1 MYLGLSFH
9 TTYIDTA
16 VHLGGGEFVLPAE
29 IKLAALTRR
38 DIGAAITS
46 LKAHIRPYGPV
57 TAIGALYAPD
67 IALVDQQADRLT
79 LTLQAALNAPAHIAT
94 PAEALGLYE
103 ARFGVAADSPLT
115 CCLYLDRRLSGSICF
130 GHRLWRGANR
140 LVGRWGHLP
149 LAFAVEEEQT
159 ATPCECGRTGCLEGF
174 VSTTAIEATYH
185 RATGIPLD
193 ISAIASADR
202 QDLVASSVLQI
213 LDDRLGRTTASIIN
227 MFDPEVIVFGGQL
240 AALDRLYTN
249 LPRKWP
255 GYLLA
260 QRATTKLVKHSITPR
275 LLARGA
281 ACFAEAVSS
290 I

>member
-16 VHLGGGEFVLPAE
+16 VHLGGGEFVLAAE

-115 CCLYLDRRLSGSICF
+115 CCHYLDRRLSGSICLAIAC
-130 GHRLWRGANR
+130 GAVPTGLSVDGDICHWLLRLRKNKPRRPANAAERGALRDLYRQQR
-140 LVGRWGHLP
+140 LRLP
-149 LAFAVEEEQT
+149 IT
-159 ATPCECGRTGCLEGF
+159 
-174 VSTTAIEATYH
+174 
-185 RATGIPLD
+185 
-193 ISAIASADR
+193 
-202 QDLVASSVLQI
+202 
-213 LDDRLGRTTASIIN
+213 
-227 MFDPEVIVFGGQL
+227 GQL
-240 AALDRLYTN
+240 AFPSTSVL
-249 LPRKWP
+249 LPAPTGRILSP
-255 GYLLA
+255 
-260 QRATTKLVKHSITPR
+260 
-275 LLARGA
+275 
-281 ACFAEAVSS
+281 AVSYRFWMTGLAAPQHRLS
-290 I
+290 ICLTLR

>member
-1 MYLGLSFH
+1 MYVGLSFH

-115 CCLYLDRRLSGSICF
+115 CCLYLDRRLSGSISF

-140 LVGRWGHLP
+140 LVGQWGHLP

-275 LLARGA
+275 LLAHGA